1 MTIDNDGV
9 GIGITNPTKKLEI
22 SANNNQSGEN
32 NTLRFVDTDIH
43 SVSDQQT
50 GRIEFFTSDTTQ
62 PGVHAYILGATSD
75 GNGNG
80 DLRFGTGT
88 AGSAVEKLRIT
99 SDGKLLLL
107 DIQQA
112 EMYLKKPEYKLVDL
126 MGTML
131 VFLYTAQKVE

>member
-50 GRIEFFTSDTTQ
+50 GRI
-62 PGVHAYILGATSD
+62 GILH
-75 GNGNG
+75 
-80 DLRFGTGT
+80 
-88 AGSAVEKLRIT
+88 E
-99 SDGKLLLL
+99 
-107 DIQQA
+107 
-112 EMYLKKPEYKLVDL
+112 
-126 MGTML
+126 
-131 VFLYTAQKVE
+131 

>member
-1 MTIDNDGV
+1 MKI
-9 GIGITNPTKKLEI
+9 IH
-22 SANNNQSGEN
+22 
-32 NTLRFVDTDIH
+32 FVLLILIYIH
-43 SVSDQQT
+43 ISDQQT

-99 SDGKLLLL
+99 SDGKLLLGHTASR
-107 DIQQA
+107 D
-112 EMYLKKPEYKLVDL
+112 
-126 MGTML
+126 
-131 VFLYTAQKVE
+131 VFKETRVQISGSNGDDAGLSIYSTKVE